1 MSNDCSSVVI
11 SSICFQ
17 VYFFVLVILF
27 RITFARLG
35 KLSSNKFF
43 LQTFVPSRICFTLN
57 SHHAKIFIKL
67 TFFVLKSFFFLSKN
81 LKEVLIQ
88 TTSFYCDPS
97 QDNLVMFNLQWRR
110 KKSLKYFRQRGEEKM
125 SRDKFGKQGRDEL
138 VIKNMKFIICVMN
151 G

>member
-1 MSNDCSSVVI
+1 MQE
-11 SSICFQ
+11 ICKRIVSRIFLRKCLMI
-17 VYFFVLVILF
+17 VLRSLFLRFAFKSTFFVLVILF

-43 LQTFVPSRICFTLN
+43 LQTFVPSRICFILN

-97 QDNLVMFNLQWRR
+97 QDNLVMFNLQ
-110 KKSLKYFRQRGEEKM
+110 
-125 SRDKFGKQGRDEL
+125 
-138 VIKNMKFIICVMN
+138 
-151 G
+151 